1 MRITL
6 YLAIVFRADDTH
18 LVNYMLIFMSENG
31 VYTPKLHQ
39 FAPFCGEHDEYSIA
53 IGGSLVLGKP
63 NVYPCVS
70 LSNDFS
76 LSDRHFFKS
85 IGNRIE
91 IKNCLKPRTI
101 FHSFQW
107 EFQTNEDK
115 NKDGK
120 NNKMQPTNPH
130 ALAPFNR
137 HPQLQADLAQSASVM
152 QSF

>member
-1 MRITL
+1 MI
-6 YLAIVFRADDTH
+6 FH
-18 LVNYMLIFMSENG
+18 CLIG
-31 VYTPKLHQ
+31 
-39 FAPFCGEHDEYSIA
+39 I
-53 IGGSLVLGKP
+53 
-63 NVYPCVS
+63 
-70 LSNDFS
+70 
-76 LSDRHFFKS
+76 FFKS

-152 QSF
+152 QSFWNALFFIHANHHGCEASSCDLSLTFIIDRAVSTLLQRYSPRAPHSIQFWESLPELPATCISVGLNCLIRM